1 MRRGAKLAT
10 VAVVA
15 FLVVVIARFPAR
27 WAAGALPA
35 GTTCLKLSGTLWS
48 GTCAGLMQAGAP
60 VGDLTWRLRPLRLLT
75 GSLSADVVLARG
87 SGMASGRVDIGPS
100 GTVTAHGLRVAL
112 PLDRALV
119 PALPPGMQGSVQADI
134 PLLKAKGLRLMAVNG
149 RIDVRGLTDGRGEP
163 IGDYRLTFP
172 AGASSAPA
180 PAGSAS
186 NPSNPSNPGS
196 TLAAEPVGHLTDLGG
211 PFAVDGTVRLTPE
224 PGYVIDAQVAARP
237 GAPPEMVNAMRFLGS
252 PDSRGRRPLSLAGT
266 F

>member
-1 MRRGAKLAT
+1 VRYTRGLARAARAAESRARRIRDDRRRGSGGARERHDRAALIALMRRGAKLAT
-10 VAVVA
+10 VAVGA

-100 GTVTAHGLRVAL
+100 GAVTAHGLRVAF

-119 PALPPGMQGSVQADI
+119 PALPPGMQGSV
-134 PLLKAKGLRLMAVNG
+134 
-149 RIDVRGLTDGRGEP
+149 
-163 IGDYRLTFP
+163 
-172 AGASSAPA
+172 
-180 PAGSAS
+180 
-186 NPSNPSNPGS
+186 
-196 TLAAEPVGHLTDLGG
+196 
-211 PFAVDGTVRLTPE
+211 
-224 PGYVIDAQVAARP
+224 
-237 GAPPEMVNAMRFLGS
+237 
-252 PDSRGRRPLSLAGT
+252 
-266 F
+266 